1 MERLD
6 PARVTRSP
14 PTRLVSLRRPLG
26 PVPRP
31 APRRWPG
38 SERATTSPPRSSSR
52 SALAPTAAARRWRVR
67 GRRASPPRATAT
79 AAPAVPR
86 SGRVPWKGTARGHL
100 VIHIPATASGPLL
113 FRLLTVAA
121 PPLVRPR
128 GDHPT
133 PWRALPPDVMGVPGN
148 ACPRARRQAAGWA
161 TVCEAGACRRRPG
174 AGGERGGATGGLGSG
189 GGEPGRERRP
199 ADPGAGNRAAESGE
213 RRGVREDRWRRKAG
227 TGLTGGRVAVV
238 PSVRGRGAGE
248 PGVDIGP
255 EVLARP
261 AGEYLADGVVPRRG
275 ARSAPACRARAG
287 RREPIARAAIRA
299 APNRVV
305 RHLPATRGDQRE
317 ERGEPVLVVV
327 LSGVPPNPGAEP
339 ARRVVISRV
348 QKSAMAATPTARRTH
363 CRETNGTY

>member
-6 PARVTRSP
+6 PARVTRSL
-14 PTRLVSLRRPLG
+14 PTRLVSLRRPPRTG
-26 PVPRP
+26 PTTGTPPVARIGARDHFAAPFVVEVRAVLDRARPEMAGPRP
-31 APRRWPG
+31 P
-38 SERATTSPPRSSSR
+38 
-52 SALAPTAAARRWRVR
+52 
-67 GRRASPPRATAT
+67 ASPPRATPT

-148 ACPRARRQAAGWA
+148 ACPRARRQAGWA

-327 LSGVPPNPGAEP
+327 LSGVPPSPGAEP